1 MSTVRQARVSND
13 RSDSWNNLVR
23 PVLVEPYTSDPTAKR
38 PPAAEP
44 AGRSRRI
51 AGRGR

>member
-1 MSTVRQARVSND
+1 MNTVRQARVSND
-13 RSDSWNNLVR
+13 RVESWDNLVR
-23 PVLVEPYTSDPTAKR
+23 PVLVEPYTSDPTARR
-38 PPAAEP
+38 PPAGEP